1 MIPSVA
7 PAELKARL
15 GDGGEIAL
23 LDVREEGSFSAR
35 HLLLASCVP
44 LSRLEFLIDD
54 LVPRRGTPIVLCDA
68 GEGLAVRAAERLR
81 QFGYADVAVLAGGV
95 DGWAAA
101 GLLLFSG
108 VNVPSKAFGEVV
120 ETNCHTPHITADELQ
135 RRFAAGERLVVLD
148 SRPLDEFRAM
158 SIPGAT
164 DTPGAELVYRVHDL
178 APAPDTLVVV
188 NCAGR
193 TRSII
198 GAQSLINA
206 GIANK
211 VVALKDGTMG
221 WSLAGLQLDHGRDRV
236 APPPSPAGLD
246 KARAAAARVAAK
258 FGVRKIDGATLAA
271 WRRDAEQRTT
281 YLFDVRTPEEYGA
294 GHLAG
299 AVHAPGGQLVQATDK
314 YAATRNGQI
323 VLCDDTEVRAV
334 ITASWLLQMGWR
346 EVYVLAGGITGQP
359 LIAGPHRARVL
370 GIETAKAESIAP
382 PVLQTMLVRGEA
394 AVIDLELSP
403 RHARGHVPGAW
414 FAVRSR
420 LAQAVAKLPPRP
432 QLVLTSADGSLA
444 QLAAAELTAA
454 GRKALA
460 LAGGTDAWAAAG
472 LPLETGINRPADDVD
487 DVWRS
492 PYADADPSQ
501 REAAMRAYLSWEVDL
516 VEQVARDGS
525 LAFQVTPA
533 GH

>member
-1 MIPSVA
+1 MIPAIA

-23 LDVREEGSFSAR
+23 LDVREEGGFSTR

-44 LSRLEFLIDD
+44 LSRLELLIDD

-68 GEGLAVRAAERLR
+68 GEGLAGQAAERLAG
-81 QFGYADVAVLAGGV
+81 FGYGDIAVLAGGL

-101 GLLLFSG
+101 GLPLFSG

-120 ETNCHTPHITADELQ
+120 ETACHTPHISASELH
-135 RRFAAGERLVVLD
+135 RRMAAGEKLVVLD
-148 SRPLDEFRAM
+148 SRPIEEFRAM

-164 DTPGAELVYRVHDL
+164 DMPGAELAYRVHDV
-178 APAPDTLVVV
+178 APSPDTLVVV

-221 WSLAGLQLDHGRDRV
+221 WSLAGLTLDHGKDRS

-246 KARAAAARVAAK
+246 KARAAAARVAAR
-258 FGVRKIDGATLAA
+258 FDVRKIDATTLAL
-271 WRRDAEQRTT
+271 WRQEALRRTT
-281 YLFDVRTPEEYGA
+281 YLFDVRTLEEYLA
-294 GHLAG
+294 GHLDG

-314 YAATRNGQI
+314 YAATRNARI
-323 VLCDDTEVRAV
+323 VLADDTEVRAV
-334 ITASWLLQMGWR
+334 MTASWLLQMGWR
-346 EVYVLAGGITGQP
+346 DVHVLAGGIAGLP
-359 LIAGPHRARVL
+359 LVAGAHRPRVL
-370 GIETAKAESIAP
+370 GLEAAPAEGIKPAA
-382 PVLQTMLVRGEA
+382 LQAMLVRNEA
-394 AVIDLELSP
+394 VVVDVELSA
-403 RHARGHVPGAW
+403 RHMRGHVPGAW
-414 FAVRSR
+414 FAVRARLKRALSR
-420 LAQAVAKLPPRP
+420 LPPALP
-432 QLVLTSADGSLA
+432 LVLTSADGRLA
-444 QLAAAELTAA
+444 RLAAADLP
-454 GRKALA
+454 GGDRRILA
-460 LAGGTDAWAAAG
+460 LEGGTEAWAAAG
-472 LPLETGINRPADDVD
+472 LPLEPGLARLADDVD

-492 PYADADPSQ
+492 PYADAEPAK

-525 LAFQVTPA
+525 LNFHV
-533 GH
+533 G

>member
-1 MIPSVA
+1 MSRTVS

-35 HLLLASCVP
+35 HLLLATCLP
-44 LSRLEFLIDD
+44 LSRLELLIDD

-68 GEGLAVRAAERLR
+68 GEGLAPRAAERLAH
-81 QFGYADVAVLAGGV
+81 FGYSDVALLAGGLE
-95 DGWAAA
+95 GWAEA

-120 ETNCHTPHITADELQ
+120 ETSCRTPHITAGELQ
-135 RRFAAGERLVVLD
+135 RRVAAGDKLIVLD
-148 SRPLDEFRAM
+148 SRPLEEFRAM

-164 DTPGAELVYRVHDL
+164 DAPGAELVYRVHDL
-178 APAPDTLVVV
+178 APEPDTLVVV

-206 GIANK
+206 GIPNK

-221 WSLAGLQLDHGRDRV
+221 WSLAGLQLDHGRDRA

-246 KARAAAARVAAK
+246 RARAAAARVAAR
-258 FGVRKIDGATLAA
+258 FGVRKIDAATLAT
-271 WRRDAEQRTT
+271 WRAESNRRTT
-281 YLFDVRTPEEYGA
+281 YLFDVRTPEEYLA

-299 AVHAPGGQLVQATDK
+299 AVHAPGGQLVQATDR
-314 YAATRNGQI
+314 YAAVRNARI
-323 VLCDDTEVRAV
+323 VLSDDTEVRA
-334 ITASWLLQMGWR
+334 IMTASWLLQMGWR
-346 EVYVLAGGITGQP
+346 DVHVLAGGIKGQP
-359 LIAGPHRARVL
+359 LVSGPYRPRVL
-370 GIETAKAESIAP
+370 GIDAASPASVTPQLLQAMLAEGD
-382 PVLQTMLVRGEA
+382 VTL
-394 AVIDLELSP
+394 IDLELSP
-403 RHARGHVPGAW
+403 RHARGHIPGAR
-414 FAVRSR
+414 FAVRAR
-420 LAQAVAKLPPRP
+420 LARVLAKLPPASH
-432 QLVLTSADGSLA
+432 LVLTSADGVLA
-444 QLAAAELTAA
+444 GLAAAELA
-454 GRKALA
+454 GDGRNALA

-472 LPLETGINRPADDVD
+472 LSLEAGIDDLADAVD
-487 DVWRS
+487 DVWKS
-492 PYADADPSQ
+492 PYADADPAE

-525 LAFQVTPA
+525 LAFQVPA
-533 GH
+533 GGR